1 MVMLLIEQ
9 ELDCINA
16 CLLKGVGIYFSQFIK
31 HEEDPVLFFIVL
43 FWSDMSRR
51 YADSLSRKSETSA
64 LNVLLVSS
72 RCASIAFSSASASAK
87 PFFHAI
93 KQL

>member
-16 CLLKGVGIYFSQFIK
+16 CLLKGVGIYFSQF
-31 HEEDPVLFFIVL
+31 
-43 FWSDMSRR
+43 
-51 YADSLSRKSETSA
+51 A
-64 LNVLLVSS
+64 SS

-87 PFFHAI
+87 TFFSCHKAAMI
-93 KQL
+93 PITSYGANFEAVF